1 MSRQGKVRHLVKEG
15 MQGYEEDDN
24 YSDIDDLD
32 LTKGI
37 ASST

>member
-1 MSRQGKVRHLVKEG
+1 MSRQGKVGHLVREG

-24 YSDIDDLD
+24 DSDIDDLD